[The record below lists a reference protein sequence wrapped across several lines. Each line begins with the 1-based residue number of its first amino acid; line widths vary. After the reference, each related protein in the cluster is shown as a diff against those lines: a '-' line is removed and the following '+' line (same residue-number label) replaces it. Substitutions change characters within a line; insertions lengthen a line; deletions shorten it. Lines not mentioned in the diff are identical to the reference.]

1 MSLCLCVHKKPQLET
16 HPLSNAKSYR
26 LFALTLRLKKIREDI
41 HSENSQTKIWNFAH
55 LIVSLQPNGDVPV
68 FGEGHKRESGASPEQ
83 YPLL

>member
-1 MSLCLCVHKKPQLET
+1 MRPTPYQTQKVIVFLHELYDFRKVVEK
-16 HPLSNAKSYR
+16 
-26 LFALTLRLKKIREDI
+26 LT
-41 HSENSQTKIWNFAH
+41 SENSQTKIWNFAH